1 MVTKMGS
8 FRKVKLLKH
17 NGYIAIV
24 RGVGRVASMLGPP
37 TQWVG
42 SRQSDGRP
50 EAEGRMRIKIQERK
64 TKRRILADSPL
75 LWNSRFPWGL
85 E

>member
-37 TQWVG
+37 PD
-42 SRQSDGRP
+42 R
-50 EAEGRMRIKIQERK
+50 
-64 TKRRILADSPL
+64 
-75 LWNSRFPWGL
+75 
-85 E
+85 